1 MHEAKIYDS
10 IIEGSQCV
18 KNLYIRPMN
27 FIDITIIGL
36 VFFGGVKGFYKGF
49 IIEAASLVA
58 LILGLIGALLFSSSL
73 GTLLDGFLEND
84 RVPPAGVL
92 FALTFIAIIIGINLL
107 AKFLTRV
114 IKMAALGGINRILGA
129 ILGGL
134 KFILIIS
141 AIIMIMDQ
149 FQFLFSFMEED
160 IIETSQF
167 YEPVKSFGNYV
178 LEWFLDNKKLLPEE
192 LV

>member
-1 MHEAKIYDS
+1 
-10 IIEGSQCV
+10 
-18 KNLYIRPMN
+18 MN
-27 FIDITIIGL
+27 YIDIAIIGL
-36 VFFGGVKGFYKGF
+36 VFFGAVKGFSKGF
-49 IIEAASLVA
+49 IVEAASLVA

-73 GTLLDGFLEND
+73 GTLLERFLEHD
-84 RVPPAGVL
+84 RIPPAGVL

-107 AKFLTRV
+107 AKFLTR
-114 IKMAALGGINRILGA
+114 ILKMADLGLINRVLGA
-129 ILGGL
+129 VFGGL

-141 AIIMIMDQ
+141 AVIMIMDQ
-149 FQFLFSFMEED
+149 FQFLLSLMEED

-178 LEWFLDNKKLLPEE
+178 LEWFLDNKKLLSKE

>member
-1 MHEAKIYDS
+1 
-10 IIEGSQCV
+10 
-18 KNLYIRPMN
+18 MN
-27 FIDITIIGL
+27 YIDITIIGL